1 MKEVIQMR
9 SKEAICRRIQELC
22 VKNGLTVNGLSTRCG
37 ITQSTLN
44 NIVHGGSK
52 NPTVDTVRRICAG
65 LNMPLK
71 QFFDTPEF
79 DAASGIDTKLSKE
92 L

>member
-1 MKEVIQMR
+1 MDTGTLIAK
-9 SKEAICRRIQELC
+9 RITALC
-22 VKNGLTVNGLSTRCG
+22 DENNITLNRLGFLCG

-52 NPTVDTVRRICAG
+52 NPTVDTVRRICTG

-71 QFFDTPEF
+71 QFFGTPEF
-79 DAASGIDTKLSKE
+79 DAAAGIDTKLSKE